1 MTEEMLEKNKLFVWG
16 LNWKLRGK
24 DLVDFFSQWWKVTY
38 ATVILD
44 KVTKKSKGFGFVE
57 FETPE
62 DASNAQE
69 KAHDQ
74 EFSWRK
80 ILVTF
85 ARKKEERPEDFEN
98 NE

>member
-1 MTEEMLEKNKLFVWG
+1 MLEKNKLFVWG
-16 LNWKLRGK
+16 LDWKLRGK
-24 DLVDFFSQWWKVTY
+24 DLAEFFSQWGNVTY

-57 FETPE
+57 FESE
-62 DASNAQE
+62 ADAVNAQE

-74 EFSWRK
+74 EFSGRK

-85 ARKKEERPEDFEN
+85 ARKKENREEIE
-98 NE
+98 